1 MTDTVVLSKKVS
13 ISTDC
18 AKTQRNN
25 NICIVGTS
33 GSGKS
38 LSLIEP
44 RLLKTYN
51 TNLVVFDPKRELVSR
66 YKGMFEER
74 GYAVKELNL
83 SNPTES
89 DISFDPLQFIASEA
103 DVNILA
109 QAIVNLTP
117 QSEFSS
123 ADRYWNDCA
132 AALGK
137 FALYYVLSVKKE
149 EEQNFATFLDLI
161 SEMTIEDT
169 GGLIKTSL
177 DGAVEVVKQQN
188 SQHPMLEPYNSFKV
202 LPIKTA
208 GCVFSTLRTTLATVF
223 NGQLKKMF
231 REKTNFDIEQFV
243 KEKNVL
249 FLTADGVDT
258 YLNAFVNLIFE
269 VMINQLFKCA
279 EQYPDKKLPIPVHFI
294 MDDFACG
301 AKMSSFPAQISRFR
315 SKGISSTIVLQSE
328 SQLKAIYRDYGAS
341 TIMNNCDQLIYLGGN
356 DLETAENIAK
366 RLDTP
371 VKHVLSLPVGQV
383 MIFRRGEQPI
393 VDERYPIFDDKDFQK
408 LMKAKKTF
416 LKLGVR

>member
-1 MTDTVVLSKKVS
+1 M
-13 ISTDC
+13 
-18 AKTQRNN
+18 
-25 NICIVGTS
+25 
-33 GSGKS
+33 
-38 LSLIEP
+38 
-44 RLLKTYN
+44 
-51 TNLVVFDPKRELVSR
+51 
-66 YKGMFEER
+66 
-74 GYAVKELNL
+74 
-83 SNPTES
+83 
-89 DISFDPLQFIASEA
+89 
-103 DVNILA
+103 
-109 QAIVNLTP
+109 
-117 QSEFSS
+117 
-123 ADRYWNDCA
+123 
-132 AALGK
+132 
-137 FALYYVLSVKKE
+137 
-149 EEQNFATFLDLI
+149 
-161 SEMTIEDT
+161 
-169 GGLIKTSL
+169 
-177 DGAVEVVKQQN
+177 
-188 SQHPMLEPYNSFKV
+188 
-202 LPIKTA
+202 
-208 GCVFSTLRTTLATVF
+208 
-223 NGQLKKMF
+223 
-231 REKTNFDIEQFV
+231 
-243 KEKNVL
+243 L